1 VREGKMDAEPY
12 LKLEDMDILLKK
24 IDLLEE
30 ENVTLKK
37 SCDNFEQ
44 AYEMMK
50 KRVEELAESVAMW
63 TRESITLKERA
74 EQAEAS
80 LTHKERTLQ
89 LTEERWKVCEE
100 DLKRLKEAVK
110 KHRQGGILPDI
121 NNALYDVLDKL
132 DKT

>member
-1 VREGKMDAEPY
+1 MDAEPY